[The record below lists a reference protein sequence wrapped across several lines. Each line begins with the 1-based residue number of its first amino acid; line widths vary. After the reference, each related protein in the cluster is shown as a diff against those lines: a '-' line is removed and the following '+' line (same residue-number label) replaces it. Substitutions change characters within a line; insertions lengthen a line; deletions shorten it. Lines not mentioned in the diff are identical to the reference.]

1 MKLCKE
7 MWLLTRI
14 TLLVNNKSINMF
26 CWKFSGF
33 VFSTFLKNTDTFTF
47 LHVTS
52 CSQHLFVT
60 WFSYHEEE
68 DDGEVAGGGCQTTD
82 HSLRRLKVL
91 SNRRSCVCA
100 NQNRHFRDKT
110 WYFPYLNQ
118 VFFVPKPNWNISTA
132 LTQDTIE
139 NWTLRNVKL
148 HHKECEVLIFI
159 LAIGLH
165 QGNNKRKKNTISD

>member
-1 MKLCKE
+1 MISIFGMTVHAAATVKLSVATTLRLSQPQEMCQKNCCRGGGKKKAELVLFLLSLFKVRNQQDVMKLCKE
-7 MWLLTRI
+7 TWLLTRI

-91 SNRRSCVCA
+91 SNRRSCLC
-100 NQNRHFRDKT
+100 Q
-110 WYFPYLNQ
+110 
-118 VFFVPKPNWNISTA
+118 PK
-132 LTQDTIE
+132 Q
-139 NWTLRNVKL
+139 TL
-148 HHKECEVLIFI
+148 
-159 LAIGLH
+159 
-165 QGNNKRKKNTISD
+165 